1 MPEGTGFKMSISEFE
16 IKRCERELDK
26 FLLEHRPPVEIRD
39 KVDIS
44 YRIANQSVELFE
56 ITPSFRDPE
65 QKVEMPIAKAT
76 YVKRQNIWKIYWFKS
91 DLKWH
96 GYEPVPSVKLF
107 EEFLTV
113 VGEDQ
118 YHCFFG

>member
-44 YRIANQSVELFE
+44 YRIANQSVELFTE
-56 ITPSFRDPE
+56 NTQVHNNMIFHGCLKMFIIT
-65 QKVEMPIAKAT
+65 
-76 YVKRQNIWKIYWFKS
+76 
-91 DLKWH
+91 
-96 GYEPVPSVKLF
+96 
-107 EEFLTV
+107 
-113 VGEDQ
+113 
-118 YHCFFG
+118 